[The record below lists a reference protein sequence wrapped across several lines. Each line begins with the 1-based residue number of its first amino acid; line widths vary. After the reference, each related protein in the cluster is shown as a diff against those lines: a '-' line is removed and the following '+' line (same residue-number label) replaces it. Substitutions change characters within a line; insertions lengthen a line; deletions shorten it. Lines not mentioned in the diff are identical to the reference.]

1 MIKTDKTITDTAGSY
16 AAPLCTLVDFHSEGV
31 LCSSIDG
38 FDKEF
43 DYNPWGE

>member
-31 LCSSIDG
+31 LCSSFENLG
-38 FDKEF
+38 NEF
-43 DYNPWGE
+43 DYEWDA